1 MTWTS
6 SPPRHEDSGRS
17 KRFRAASTCWISTTG
32 PCHAKQRSPREMAT
46 HCDGM
51 ATRSSCYACSGV
63 KSETAWSSFLDLNVP
78 GVDFTTRISTTV
90 IRIERIRVPLDRGI

>member
-1 MTWTS
+1 MDKLTPTTRGFWSVETV
-6 SPPRHEDSGRS
+6 SGS
-17 KRFRAASTCWISTTG
+17 IYLLDLDNGA
-32 PCHAKQRSPREMAT
+32 CHAKQRSPREMAT